1 MNEHE
6 DFWDLLPL
14 AAAGGLDLGEERE
27 LRAHADGCRRCA
39 DELEALQELAGE
51 VRKLPTPRPSAG
63 LVESVRRQVH
73 LELAGRADERLNQVL
88 LVFLLLFSWTV
99 TLAGYMVVRLLS
111 GEPLALWSSLSTT
124 GLRWSVIY
132 FGFAWFGGAAA
143 VVLLGLN
150 YRRSSRLRR
159 MV

>member
-14 AAAGGLDLGEERE
+14 AAAGGLDQREERE
-27 LRAHADGCRRCA
+27 LRAHADGCRRCG
-39 DELEALQELAGE
+39 DELAALQELASK
-51 VRKLPTPRPSAG
+51 VRNLPTPLAPAG
-63 LVESVRRQVH
+63 LVERVRRQVH

-99 TLAGYMVVRLLS
+99 TLAGYMVVRLFT

-132 FGFAWFGGAAA
+132 FGVAWFGGAAA

-150 YRRSSRLRR
+150 YRRSSRFGR
-159 MV
+159 MA